1 MVYSKKAKKRKK
13 HTKRKM
19 YKGSGPKRTLSVS
32 PSRSSKKTRSEKPP
46 LSKSRT
52 NIKMVEINI
61 SLMDNNNFKSLYDK
75 RKDLSLKNIDLFI
88 ESNKEIL
95 KKIDEDYVRNILND
109 NIMFTNKEYY
119 QKLDV
124 LVHLHIIMDVVGDF
138 DDIYNKIKELKKL
151 KEEIQKSKP
160 IGIADNTKQ
169 LEKEK
174 EKYNIMI
181 NNIHEEYIELIIEEL
196 SNRGQ

>member
-1 MVYSKKAKKRKK
+1 MVYSKKAKKTKK